1 MIDRNALVK
10 DLLKTYTAEE
20 LSAGSSDPEL
30 CIGYIEHYRL
40 VRARSLQDFY
50 DLTDEGWGD

>member
-40 VRARSLQDFY
+40 VAARTLQDFY
-50 DLTDEGWGD
+50 DLTDEGWD